1 MAKKSND
8 IISVVTRKND
18 INGSLLVI
26 ILCLAQKKVKS
37 EAMVLFHWKNLFYSL
52 AVAPTKASFQVFSLS
67 RQKYHSKTMKGTI
80 GIVSEFKNDAWRQV
94 GTLQQPRY
102 GHTAIIFNNLIYV
115 IGGKGN
121 VFDQEW
127 YFRSTSGQASGQA
140 GTILVCIENG
150 YRHST
155 IWNRNLE
162 TKWLLDWIRNYFC
175 RTRIERLPD
184 ISRVIYFKPGLY
196 LYINYIIL
204 FNCEI
209 IWNPGIIIELLFTYL
224 HIRNIFGNNL
234 SNEFSYSLHGKH
246 IA

>member
-1 MAKKSND
+1 MLAAGHFKTVKRSND

-67 RQKYHSKTMKGTI
+67 RQKYHSKTVKGTI

-94 GTLQQPRY
+94 GTLKQPRY
-102 GHTAIIFNNLIYV
+102 GHSAIIFNNLIYV

-121 VFDQEW
+121 VFDQKW

-140 GTILVCIENG
+140 GTILSMCWKRIKAFDHLKPKSGNQMTIG
-150 YRHST
+150 LNSKLLLSDQNWKITRHIPS
-155 IWNRNLE
+155 
-162 TKWLLDWIRNYFC
+162 
-175 RTRIERLPD
+175 
-184 ISRVIYFKPGLY
+184 Y
-196 LYINYIIL
+196 L
-204 FNCEI
+204 F
-209 IWNPGIIIELLFTYL
+209 
-224 HIRNIFGNNL
+224 
-234 SNEFSYSLHGKH
+234 
-246 IA
+246 